1 MFGNEVE
8 TMTYMKKMGGFLCA
22 LLVGLLCLAACGEK
36 VPVGQPSGGVGREA
50 VQALSPDNS
59 DSQNPVNPIDPPE
72 TESSAETEA
81 VPEAPVSDEPTYSV
95 EDGKYVYFIP
105 EPDRSTLSDLSDIK
119 AMSNALFNDNAKDD
133 TTGSWWPGK
142 TERNQ
147 TTGEVTYKYDRTKET
162 LAALDK
168 YNAIYRKNEEE
179 KVIYLTFD
187 CGYENGWTEP
197 ILDILKEKNAPGLF
211 FLTGHYVETAEA
223 QIRRMLD
230 EGHLI
235 GNHTVNHIN
244 ATQVTPEKFIEE
256 IEGLE
261 KMIKD
266 RFPDSSPILYY
277 RPGYGACNERS
288 IALADKMGL
297 YTVLWSWAYY
307 DYDEQNQ
314 MDPATALLK
323 AKQGLHNGAV
333 YLFHTVGPTNAAIL
347 GDFIDYVRAEGYEI
361 RPIMG

>member
-1 MFGNEVE
+1 MKNIRMMLFGI
-8 TMTYMKKMGGFLCA
+8 LA
-22 LLVGLLCLAACGEK
+22 ALLCLSACGNKAE
-36 VPVGQPSGGVGREA
+36 GNPSETGGVGRDE
-50 VQALSPDNS
+50 VQAFV
-59 DSQNPVNPIDPPE
+59 PVVPE
-72 TESSAETEA
+72 TSEADTTDESAETEGGSA
-81 VPEAPVSDEPTYSV
+81 APTSTVPTYSV
-95 EDGKYVYFIP
+95 ENGKYVYNIP
-105 EPDRSTLSDLSDIK
+105 APDRSSLSDLSDIK
-119 AMSNALFNDNAKDD
+119 SMSNALFNDNAKDD
-133 TTGSWWPGK
+133 TTGSWYPGK
-142 TERNQ
+142 TERNLS
-147 TTGEVTYKYDRTKET
+147 TGEVTYKWDRTKET
-162 LAALDK
+162 LAALKK
-168 YNAIYRKNEEE
+168 YNAIYRQHEDE
-179 KVIYLTFD
+179 KVLYLTFD

-197 ILDILKEKNAPGLF
+197 ILDVLKEKNAPGLF

-230 EGHLI
+230 EGHIL

-261 KMIKD
+261 KMISD
-266 RFPDSSPILYY
+266 RFPDAPPTVYY

-307 DYDEQNQ
+307 DYDEDNQ
-314 MDPATALLK
+314 MDPAVALER

-347 GDFIDYVRAEGYEI
+347 GDFIDYAREQGYEI